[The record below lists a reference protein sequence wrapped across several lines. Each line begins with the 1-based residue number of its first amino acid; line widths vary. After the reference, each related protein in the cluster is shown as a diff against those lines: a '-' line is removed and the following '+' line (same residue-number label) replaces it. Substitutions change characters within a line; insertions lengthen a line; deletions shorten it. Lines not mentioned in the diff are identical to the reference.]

1 MMFPPVF
8 EIASV
13 AVPVQTALGT
23 APCRLYP
30 FGEAPQGVAVPY
42 AVWQVMPGS
51 APENYLGQ
59 VPDADSWM
67 VQVDVYGV
75 SAATVRAAAL
85 ALRNAFEPR
94 AHIVRWNG
102 ETKNPTTNRY
112 RLSFD
117 VNFITLR

>member
-1 MMFPPVF
+1 MFPPVF
-8 EIASV
+8 QIA
-13 AVPVQTALGT
+13 AAAGPVQTVLGSS
-23 APCRLYP
+23 PCRLYP

-67 VQVDVYGV
+67 VQVDVYGT
-75 SAATVRAAAL
+75 SAASVRDVGAAL
-85 ALRNAFEPR
+85 RDAFEPR

-102 ETKNPTTNRY
+102 ESKNPTTDRY